1 MQKRNLRVTG
11 KNVHL
16 NKLLAAGLT
25 AMIVH
30 PTAPTA
36 ETFKFSYR
44 RFREKTPDSVTW
56 HDEEDDCY
64 VSMVLNPLPIERMPE
79 YISRTGNY
87 LGDKDLI
94 HFVYVLQESGE
105 YIYDGQVFDDV
116 HEDVLREEMS
126 RNYKYKRAFF
136 ATDIANLSSSKGQCA
151 HFLCKEVGEMPD
163 TAELCNDISQMEPY
177 DVVYIGHRGGVMACT
192 LTNFFQMIDLK
203 DVRNIVAD
211 EPGMTYIVENG
222 REVVQ
227 EVEDVDT
234 PGIMLL
240 WNDTFFN
247 KEDTWH
253 LEESIGNEIYS

>member
-1 MQKRNLRVTG
+1 MQKRNLRVTD

-25 AMIVH
+25 A
-30 PTAPTA
+30 
-36 ETFKFSYR
+36 
-44 RFREKTPDSVTW
+44 
-56 HDEEDDCY
+56 
-64 VSMVLNPLPIERMPE
+64 
-79 YISRTGNY
+79 
-87 LGDKDLI
+87 
-94 HFVYVLQESGE
+94 
-105 YIYDGQVFDDV
+105 
-116 HEDVLREEMS
+116 
-126 RNYKYKRAFF
+126 
-136 ATDIANLSSSKGQCA
+136 
-151 HFLCKEVGEMPD
+151 
-163 TAELCNDISQMEPY
+163 
-177 DVVYIGHRGGVMACT
+177 
-192 LTNFFQMIDLK
+192 MIDLK

-240 WNDTFFN
+240 WNDTFFD